1 MKKINIDKQTN
12 FDIMVV
18 LSILLLPIF
27 GALLNLFFV
36 TSSDSKTNALK
47 NLASVGYLLVYIS
60 IIIVLYYKI

>member
-12 FDIMVV
+12 FDIIVV

-36 TSSDSKTNALK
+36 TSSDYKTNALK